1 MIATLEQDIL
11 NIIENFKE
19 QVNSGFTASSQDLTK
34 IKKIIQDWRLG
45 RETQNGGNTLYTC
58 IDYEGLKRHQVK
70 DFKFSLEDYKR
81 WQSETIEELKSRRN
95 KLWL

>member
-19 QVNSGFTASSQDLTK
+19 QVNSDFTASSQDLTK

-45 RETQNGGNTLYTC
+45 RRTQNGGNTLYTC

>member
-19 QVNSGFTASSQDLTK
+19 QVNPDFTAGSQDLMK
-34 IKKIIQDWRLG
+34 IKKIIQDWKLG
-45 RETQNGGNTLYTC
+45 RETQCGGSTLYTC
-58 IDYEGLKRHQVK
+58 IDYEGLKRHNVK
-70 DFKFSLEDYKR
+70 DFKFSLEDYR
-81 WQSETIEELKSRRN
+81 EWQSETIEELKARRK